1 MDINPELRKLTVSI
15 NSDITDYSV
24 DIKGFENIKKFFK
37 KEYDFWNE
45 SENKGYVISQL
56 LNHFENLNGRINNF
70 YNSLNTINDIDALN
84 AIWTPLQ
91 ATLEDNLSI
100 TRGRLPIL
108 YSGSSEAIH
117 VLEIDKKFSAAHTEG
132 AYSYFINK
140 INFSQFNVI
149 AYFDGVIQA
158 YEFKYAAET
167 NITTRRKSERIALN
181 NIRSESRQLL
191 VDLDAKYESHKTK
204 FDVWKNNSED
214 KYNTFC
220 DDRQKELKNLEKL
233 YTEKLQLSGPAEFWE
248 KRAKKYKTVG
258 NRWITALIVSCIL
271 FLVGIALSLYN
282 PPLSFDSSILR
293 GEPLAIKS
301 MLLSI
306 TFLSACA
313 YLIRVFSKLS
323 FSSYHLSRDSEE
335 RRQLTMVYLALLKE
349 GAIEHEERQIVLQSI
364 FSRTDTGLLGDDSS
378 PTMPNI
384 GGMGSQGS

>member
-1 MDINPELRKLTVSI
+1 M
-15 NSDITDYSV
+15 
-24 DIKGFENIKKFFK
+24 
-37 KEYDFWNE
+37 
-45 SENKGYVISQL
+45 
-56 LNHFENLNGRINNF
+56 
-70 YNSLNTINDIDALN
+70 
-84 AIWTPLQ
+84 
-91 ATLEDNLSI
+91 
-100 TRGRLPIL
+100 
-108 YSGSSEAIH
+108 
-117 VLEIDKKFSAAHTEG
+117 
-132 AYSYFINK
+132 
-140 INFSQFNVI
+140 
-149 AYFDGVIQA
+149 QA

-167 NITTRRKSERIALN
+167 NIITRRKVERIALN
-181 NIRSESRQLL
+181 KIKSEMTQSLEDFDADCESR
-191 VDLDAKYESHKTK
+191 KTE
-204 FDVWKNNSED
+204 FGEWKNDYIQERNTWQNNSENA
-214 KYNTFC
+214 YNTFC
-220 DDRQKELKNLEKL
+220 DDRQKELKDLEKL

-258 NRWITALIVSCIL
+258 NRWITALIVSCIS
-271 FLVGIALSLYN
+271 FLVGIALLLYN
-282 PPLSFDSSILR
+282 PPLSFESSILR